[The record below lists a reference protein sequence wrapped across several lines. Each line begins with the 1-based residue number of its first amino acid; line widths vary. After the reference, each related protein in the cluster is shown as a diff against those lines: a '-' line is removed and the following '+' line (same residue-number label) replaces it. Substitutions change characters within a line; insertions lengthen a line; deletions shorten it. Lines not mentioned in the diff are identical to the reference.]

1 MTTFFFQL
9 LIIMI
14 KNILEEHLSAWQYIF
29 LNEELFAIKLT
40 TVFTV
45 GFLTFII
52 VCGIFAFIEVKNKKD
67 YTNKFKWI
75 TLAISITLTIFISA
89 LSLKHLAEKENFWTT
104 KEIIKE
110 ELYLNMYLV
119 KLDEVKNLEKIE
131 KCFNLKQKIFAKDLK
146 QCYNN

>member
-9 LIIMI
+9 LIFMI

-40 TVFTV
+40 TVFIV

-75 TLAISITLTIFISA
+75 TLTISITLTIFISA
-89 LSLKHLAEKENFWTT
+89 LSLKYLAEKENFWTT
-104 KEIIKE
+104 KEVNKE
-110 ELYLNMYLV
+110 ELHSNIDSV
-119 KLDEVKNLEKIE
+119 NIEKIE
-131 KCFNLKQKIFAKDLK
+131 KCFNLEQKIFAKDLK
-146 QCYNN
+146 HCYNN

>member
-75 TLAISITLTIFISA
+75 TLTISITLTIFISA
-89 LSLKHLAEKENFWTT
+89 LSLKYLAEKENFWTT
-104 KEIIKE
+104 KEVNKE
-110 ELYLNMYLV
+110 ELHSNIYSVNI
-119 KLDEVKNLEKIE
+119 EKIE
-131 KCFNLKQKIFAKDLK
+131 KCFNLEQKIFAKDLK

>member
-1 MTTFFFQL
+1 
-9 LIIMI
+9 MI

-40 TVFTV
+40 TVFAI

-75 TLAISITLTIFISA
+75 TLTISITLTIFISA
-89 LSLKHLAEKENFWTT
+89 LSLKYLAEKENFWKT
-104 KEIIKE
+104 KEVNKE
-110 ELYLNMYLV
+110 ELNS
-119 KLDEVKNLEKIE
+119 NLYSVNIEKIE
-131 KCFNLKQKIFAKDLK
+131 KCFNLEQKIFAKDLK

>member
-1 MTTFFFQL
+1 
-9 LIIMI
+9 MI

-40 TVFTV
+40 TVFAI

-75 TLAISITLTIFISA
+75 TLTISITLTIFIGA
-89 LSLKHLAEKENFWTT
+89 LSLKYLAEKEEFWTT
-104 KEIIKE
+104 RRINKE

-119 KLDEVKNLEKIE
+119 KLDEVKNIEKIE
-131 KCFNLKQKIFAKDLK
+131 KCFNLEQKIFAKDLK